1 MQNDYFARWFDLSPC
16 QVGGNRR
23 YDHAPAPGA
32 PLYWRTSEIKVAW
45 TPRSLIKSAAETTIR
60 LVFSKGRELALPVV
74 GAVVSGV
81 GAGGV
86 LHDDGITGAEV
97 VEEPPCVGG
106 ADVDAA
112 MADVAIAL
120 VIH

>member
-1 MQNDYFARWFDLSPC
+1 MSLLNHPRQGETMTTAAMVTYAYDQIDQAR
-16 QVGGNRR
+16 
-23 YDHAPAPGA
+23 
-32 PLYWRTSEIKVAW
+32 
-45 TPRSLIKSAAETTIR
+45 AELTA
-60 LVFSKGRELALPVV
+60 VSKNLGCLALPVV

-112 MADVAIAL
+112 VTDVALAL
-120 VIH
+120 VIHRPWCAVYKVATVIEPDG

>member
-1 MQNDYFARWFDLSPC
+1 MLPKT
-16 QVGGNRR
+16 VGPLGNNRHQPTSLR
-23 YDHAPAPGA
+23 TTRSESVGRGFEPGPPHAIYALHRHFG
-32 PLYWRTSEIKVAW
+32 L
-45 TPRSLIKSAAETTIR
+45 
-60 LVFSKGRELALPVV
+60 SKGRELALPVV
-74 GAVVSGV
+74 GAVVPGI

-106 ADVDAA
+106 ADVDTA
-112 MADVAIAL
+112 MADVALAL

>member
-1 MQNDYFARWFDLSPC
+1 MQISDILPITLGLAEGPPPLRSRPRP
-16 QVGGNRR
+16 RR
-23 YDHAPAPGA
+23 GADDH
-32 PLYWRTSEIKVAW
+32 S
-45 TPRSLIKSAAETTIR
+45 
-60 LVFSKGRELALPVV
+60 LVFWKGRELALPVV
-74 GAVVSGV
+74 GAVVPGV

-106 ADVDAA
+106 ADVDTA
-112 MADVAIAL
+112 MADVALAL